1 MFSRPTTLV
10 FATIPSAGSAS
21 TMNISRIGIGNAI
34 RKSTNA
40 TTTAAAGTMSF
51 GKYTLLIRFALFTTL
66 FEASFSPLEKKV
78 HA

>member
-1 MFSRPTTLV
+1 
-10 FATIPSAGSAS
+10 
-21 TMNISRIGIGNAI
+21 MNISRIGIGNAI